1 MLSQL
6 ARIASIQMVDEIIIV
21 KDNSFQHRNK
31 EFASLSS
38 LTKILQYLETPQ
50 YLRKA
55 FFPISQDL
63 KYVGLMNPIESSH
76 HLKADEYCQ
85 YREGVVMNRPVK
97 EGAGSWVEIGLLRV
111 FSSNTAT
118 QAQR

>member
-97 EGAGSWVEIGLLRV
+97 EGAGSWVEIGLLKV

>member
-6 ARIASIQMVDEIIIV
+6 ARIVSIQMVDEIILV
-21 KDNSFQHRNK
+21 KDNSFQHRNR
-31 EFASLSS
+31 EFSSISS

-50 YLRKA
+50 YLRKLL
-55 FFPISQDL
+55 FPISNDL

-76 HLKADEYCQ
+76 HLKTEEDCK

-97 EGAGSWVEIGLLRV
+97 EGTGSWVEIGLLKV
-111 FSSNTAT
+111 T
-118 QAQR
+118 